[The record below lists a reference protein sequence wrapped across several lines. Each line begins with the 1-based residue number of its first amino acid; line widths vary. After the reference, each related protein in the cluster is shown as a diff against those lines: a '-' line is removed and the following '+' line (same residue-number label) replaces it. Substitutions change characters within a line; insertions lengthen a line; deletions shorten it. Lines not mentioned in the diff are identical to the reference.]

1 MNISAY
7 LHDKAELRRFLR
19 FGPDG
24 TAEYADHKEIQC
36 RIQPCR
42 KAVVNQSGETK
53 TSETLIFVSDMVHV
67 HDLIILN
74 GQEWP
79 VLQSTPIKGLYG
91 NISHYEVL
99 I

>member
-7 LHDKAELRRFLR
+7 LHDNAEWRRFLR
-19 FGPDG
+19 FGSDG
-24 TAEYADHKEIQC
+24 TAEYADLTEVRC
-36 RIQPCR
+36 RIQPSR
-42 KAVVNQSGETK
+42 KAVVNASGEAK
-53 TSETLIFVSDMVHV
+53 TSETLIFVSERVCE

-79 VLQSTPIKGLYG
+79 VLQSTQIKNLSGS
-91 NISHYEVL
+91 ISHYEVR

>member
-24 TAEYADHKEIQC
+24 TAEYADQKEILC

-42 KAVVNQSGETK
+42 KAVVTAAGETK
-53 TSETLIFVSDMVHV
+53 ASETLLFVPERVCEHDM
-67 HDLIILN
+67 IIVN

-79 VLQSTPIKGLYG
+79 VLQSAPIKGLHGSIY
-91 NISHYEVL
+91 HYEVL